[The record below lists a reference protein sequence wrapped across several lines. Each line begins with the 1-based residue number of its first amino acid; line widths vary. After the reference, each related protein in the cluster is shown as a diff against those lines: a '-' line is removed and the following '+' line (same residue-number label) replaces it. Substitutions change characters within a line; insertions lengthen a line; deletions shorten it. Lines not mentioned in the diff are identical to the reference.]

1 MSAPHSGRRASPFV
15 AAAVLLLLTACGG
28 GGGGGADGSSA
39 GAAGGSGSSGS
50 GPANVPFIA
59 ISTAN
64 QNAVAAD
71 ALANLTNG
79 SGALTGTILLTG
91 VQVDRTSAAPR
102 IPLLAEVIRR
112 FAVRAAAQPA
122 QATGAAVNQS
132 RACSQGGSLAITG
145 SVADANQFT
154 SGDTLTLTATHCPE
168 TVNNAPATLNGSMRM
183 NVLGGLIGGNTFQVT
198 IQVTFTGFAVQS
210 DGATVTTDGDMQLV
224 WNYTNASYQFM
235 EASGTRL
242 ATSVVSGG
250 ITRSETWNDY
260 DQQIQLSGSDTG
272 YQLVATIFSLTPAF
286 GPDPVAYQI
295 IGGVDYDSASSAFT
309 SGIITVEGVDA
320 RLQFGVHAPNVF
332 TLVLDANSD
341 GTPDNLAEVPLSD
354 LQSAL

>member
-154 SGDTLTLTATHCPE
+154 SGDTLKLTATNCQEP
-168 TVNNAPATLNGSMRM
+168 VDNATATLNGSMRM
-183 NVLGGLIGGNTFQVT
+183 SVLGGLIGGNTFQAS
-198 IQVTFTGFAVQS
+198 IQVTFTGFTVQS
-210 DGATVTTDGDMQLV
+210 SGSTVTTNGDMQLD
-224 WNYTNASYQFM
+224 WDYTSASYQIM
-235 EASGTRL
+235 EARGTRL
-242 ATSVVSGG
+242 STSVVSGG
-250 ITRSETWNDY
+250 VTRSQTWSDY
-260 DQQIQLSGSDTG
+260 DQQIHLSGGDTG
-272 YQLVATIFSLTPAF
+272 YQLVATIFTLNPAF
-286 GPDPVAYQI
+286 GPDPMGYQL
-295 IGGVDYDSASSAFT
+295 IGGVDYDSTSSAFT
-309 SGIITVEGVDA
+309 AGIITVDGA
-320 RLQFGVHAPNVF
+320 NSRLQFGVHAPDVF
-332 TLVLDANSD
+332 ALVLDANGD
-341 GTPDNLAEVPLSD
+341 GTLDNVVDVPLSD